1 MNNTFESGASFIW
14 QNARLLERS
23 IFERNFLNASPSR
36 IINIL
41 RTYQNDDGG
50 FGHAL
55 EPDLR
60 CPESQPL
67 FVEFG
72 LRTLYDCGQR
82 DSDTAFQACE
92 FLSKHADLEKGI
104 PLVFPSFKM
113 YPHAAHMDGPYAELP
128 SMERLTSL
136 VGLLKWQGISHPW
149 LDRAVDTCLTYIEK
163 SGFTDA
169 HTIINAFC
177 LIEALTGERNVDRL
191 INKLSADLLKVSF
204 FNLDPHARTYG
215 LTPLTFA
222 PAPTS
227 FFRRLFTDD
236 QIKAHLDALV
246 AQQDPDGG
254 WPIQWEPPAG
264 TARMEWRGYKT
275 VLALTTLHAYG
286 KI

>member
-23 IFERNFLNASPSR
+23 IFEQNFLNASPSR

-72 LRTLYDCGQR
+72 LRTLYDCKLR
-82 DSDTAFQACE
+82 DPGLAAKACE
-92 FLSKHADLEKGI
+92 FLSRQADLKEGI
-104 PLVFPSFKM
+104 PLVFPSSRR
-113 YPHAAHMDGPYAELP
+113 YPHAAHMDGPYAEHP

-136 VGLLKWQGISHPW
+136 VGLLKYQGINHPW
-149 LDRAVDTCLTYIEK
+149 LEQAVETCVAFIEDNN
-163 SGFTDA
+163 FTDA
-169 HTIINAFC
+169 HTVLNAFC
-177 LIEALTGERNVDRL
+177 LVEALAGERTVEQL
-191 INKLSADLLKVSF
+191 FNKLSADLLKASF

-222 PAPTS
+222 PSPTS
-227 FFRRLFTDD
+227 FCRRLFTDD

-264 TARMEWRGYKT
+264 TSRMEWRGYKT
-275 VLALTTLHAYG
+275 VLALTTLRAYG